1 MHGAGVGRPVRAPA
15 ILVVLALAG
24 CAAAPSAPATP
35 ASCQG
40 FADCLFTQDGPLP
53 IIVHRS
59 AAVGFP
65 ATGLAV
71 LADQVELLAGR
82 TVTLT
87 NGSAIEPVSTV
98 VSDAELSALHKV
110 GGAGELHLYVVDA
123 TRLEGEAPTS
133 GLSFPGSSVVFLF
146 PGTLDLRVD
155 EAGLA
160 EPQRTQARATVEGVV
175 LAHEFGHALGLVACG
190 IPMLAPHAHEESS
203 CHSANATSIMQPMV
217 ARVSQ
222 WPTWNETAPL
232 GPFGWD
238 ADDLA
243 DLEAFRVSLR

>member
-1 MHGAGVGRPVRAPA
+1 MRAPA

-24 CAAAPSAPATP
+24 CAAAPPAPATQ

-59 AAVGFP
+59 ADVGFP
-65 ATGLAV
+65 AAGLAV

-82 TVTLT
+82 AVALT
-87 NGSAIEPVSTV
+87 NGSAIGPVPAV
-98 VSDAELSALHKV
+98 VSDAELSGLHKV
-110 GGAGELHLYVVDA
+110 GGAGELHLYVVAA

-146 PGTLDLRVD
+146 PATLDLRVD

-160 EPQRTQARATVEGVV
+160 EPERTQARATVEGVV
-175 LAHEFGHALGLVACG
+175 LAHEFGHALGLVGCG
-190 IPMLAPHAHEESS
+190 IPMQTPHAHDASA

-217 ARVSQ
+217 ARIAQ
-222 WPTWNETAPL
+222 WPPWDKTNPL
-232 GPFGWD
+232 GPFSWD

-243 DLEAFRVSLR
+243 DLEAFRASLR